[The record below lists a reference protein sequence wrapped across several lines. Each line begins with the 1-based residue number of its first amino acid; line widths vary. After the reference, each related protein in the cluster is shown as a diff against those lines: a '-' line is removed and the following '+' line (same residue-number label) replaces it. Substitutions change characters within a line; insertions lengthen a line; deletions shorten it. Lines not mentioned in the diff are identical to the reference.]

1 MKQIYKN
8 HMRNIT
14 LIYLVISV
22 CMVLALY
29 PLLPKI
35 LNYPPDSIDNAF
47 QAELE
52 GLTYT
57 VQYILLIFV
66 IVFLEMSVILIRS
79 YKLSKY
85 FTLLESSN
93 DTLSAIEKTSILI
106 KIRKFCINTPYL
118 IYYIDVIMPI
128 IMLPTVFFL
137 LKANIITIVKICIVY
152 ISFLTLSSV
161 IAFVFSKNGFRKILV
176 LLHDNYPYI
185 MDKIEYE
192 YSSSNRKRT
201 KSLSFNLVLQL
212 IPLVLVALVFTSLVS
227 FVQASKRTNEVNYSF
242 YKNLLSTV
250 DTTSVKSKDNL
261 IAKLSSINLLDAS
274 DAYFITD
281 ANGDYITSDNRQ
293 LTKFF
298 IKYTLEKSSTIDSH
312 TYDYFALDTAGI
324 SRKCETLDNN
334 IYYFGFIYNSNLTTF
349 FKYILISDIS
359 LFVITFIILLYIA
372 LSLSR
377 DIRIVTSRLNQ
388 IASNNKSA
396 LNLQSS
402 LAITSEDELA
412 DLITSFNSIQSVI
425 RSNVETIQSNQS
437 QLIEQER
444 LASLGQMI
452 GGIAHNLK
460 TPIMSISG
468 AAEGLKDLADELDN
482 SIGNPIVTNDDYHD
496 IAKDMKSWISKIKD
510 YSEYMSDIITAVKGQ
525 AVNFTNDE
533 EISFTISELLK
544 RVDILMKHE
553 LKNAIVYLNVSVKTD
568 ENTIIKGDVNSL
580 VQIIN
585 NMLSNAIQA
594 YNGKPEQT
602 IELVVTKENSNC
614 IISIQDHAG
623 GLPDKIKNKLFKE
636 MVTTKGKNGTGLGL
650 YMSYS
655 TIRAHFNGD
664 ITFESEKGK
673 GTTFNIILPL

>member
-1 MKQIYKN
+1 MIAVNNKIILSILIVSTIVSFFFLILFRKKNDTQAGFFFKIAIGLIAFWMICSILQILCTKIDPFIFVKLAYISICFLPVIFYLMSISFVKTKITFKPKYLLLIIIPILTLIVLWTDDF
-8 HMRNIT
+8 HHLFFKKYSESISETVYGIYAYISFIYTYTLFAISLIT
-14 LIYLVISV
+14 LIIY
-22 CMVLALY
+22 
-29 PLLPKI
+29 
-35 LNYPPDSIDNAF
+35 SIRNAGF
-47 QAELE
+47 FSKQA
-52 GLTYT
+52 
-57 VQYILLIFV
+57 
-66 IVFLEMSVILIRS
+66 ILITLGTLVPFLVNIIGALKIISMSIYITPMSFFFTIICLGLAIFKFNLLKSTPIALQRIVDRISDS
-79 YKLSKY
+79 YIVLNTNYEISDFNKTFINTFKIK
-85 FTLLESSN
+85 
-93 DTLSAIEKTSILI
+93 DTA
-106 KIRKFCINTPYL
+106 KIRGN
-118 IYYIDVIMPI
+118 
-128 IMLPTVFFL
+128 
-137 LKANIITIVKICIVY
+137 
-152 ISFLTLSSV
+152 S
-161 IAFVFSKNGFRKILV
+161 
-176 LLHDNYPYI
+176 
-185 MDKIEYE
+185 
-192 YSSSNRKRT
+192 
-201 KSLSFNLVLQL
+201 
-212 IPLVLVALVFTSLVS
+212 
-227 FVQASKRTNEVNYSF
+227 
-242 YKNLLSTV
+242 
-250 DTTSVKSKDNL
+250 
-261 IAKLSSINLLDAS
+261 LSSILKNYNIDEPTFLDC
-274 DAYFITD
+274 FKKITNND
-281 ANGDYITSDNRQ
+281 STKSFELNVKDLKKSFNVEISSILNNGQI
-293 LTKFF
+293 L
-298 IKYTLEKSSTIDSH
+298 
-312 TYDYFALDTAGI
+312 G
-324 SRKCETLDNN
+324 
-334 IYYFGFIYNSNLTTF
+334 
-349 FKYILISDIS
+349 ILILFKDI
-359 LFVITFIILLYIA
+359 TQHKK
-372 LSLSR
+372 
-377 DIRIVTSRLNQ
+377 DM
-388 IASNNKSA
+388 
-396 LNLQSS
+396 
-402 LAITSEDELA
+402 
-412 DLITSFNSIQSVI
+412 
-425 RSNVETIQSNQS
+425 ETIKDNQNM
-437 QLIEQER
+437 LIERER
-444 LASLGQMI
+444 LSSLGQMI